1 MTPRVVA
8 HVPNIFD
15 RARFGSNMVFVDSG
29 AEAAAKHPTAVMVDL
44 DRCDHPDEFR
54 IDGSVV
60 IGFGS
65 HVDTTAHQRARDLG
79 YDLVLPRSQFF
90 RRLPDLLAEFD
101 VIQPDVIQQDVIHQD
116 PDESDL

>member
-1 MTPRVVA
+1 MSGEPVTSRVVA

-15 RARFGSNMVFVDSG
+15 RSRFGSNVVFVDSG
-29 AEAAAKHPTAVMVDL
+29 AEAAAQNPAAVMVDL

-65 HVDTTAHQRARDLG
+65 HVDTAAHQRARDLG

-90 RRLPDLLAEFD
+90 RRLPDLVAGYE
-101 VIQPDVIQQDVIHQD
+101 VIQQDVIQTD